1 MTDKALRLSRPQIR
15 VLLEG
20 FNHKIRRGG
29 MNWFYHDGV
38 NWSNPARFYNLATVR
53 SLHKRG
59 LLDANFDDSHLHY
72 GYWKGVEDLTESRDF
87 CSHERSMVWTSPY
100 GSEFLNKNGF
110 LRVSFASCE
119 PWYVHLN

>member
-59 LLDANFDDSHLHY
+59 LLDANFDGLASSLWILE
-72 GYWKGVEDLTESRDF
+72 GRG
-87 CSHERSMVWTSPY
+87 
-100 GSEFLNKNGF
+100 GSNRITRFL
-110 LRVSFASCE
+110 FA
-119 PWYVHLN
+119 